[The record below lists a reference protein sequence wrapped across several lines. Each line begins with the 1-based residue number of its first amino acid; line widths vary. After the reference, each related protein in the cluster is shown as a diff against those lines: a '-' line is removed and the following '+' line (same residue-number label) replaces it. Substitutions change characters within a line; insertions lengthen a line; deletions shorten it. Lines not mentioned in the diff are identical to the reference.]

1 MINAVERGGQVGVQ
15 RPHALAGHPS
25 CGHEDGLHR
34 VLAGA
39 ARPEPIRPG
48 LEPGLPLG
56 LQRPRR
62 QGLQRPV
69 GDHGDTEPAPFPP

>member
-1 MINAVERGGQVGVQ
+1 MRSNAAAKSASSA
-15 RPHALAGHPS
+15 HSALAGLPS

-34 VLAGA
+34 VLAAA

-56 LQRPRR
+56 LQRAAARACK
-62 QGLQRPV
+62 RPI
-69 GDHGDTEPAPFPP
+69 GDHGDG